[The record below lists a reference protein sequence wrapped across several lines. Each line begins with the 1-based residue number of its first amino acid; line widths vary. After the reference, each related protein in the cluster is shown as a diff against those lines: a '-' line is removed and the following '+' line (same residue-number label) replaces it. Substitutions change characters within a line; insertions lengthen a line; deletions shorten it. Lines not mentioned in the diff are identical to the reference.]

1 MLRRPPSSTPGSS
14 SAASDVYK
22 SQGYSVLML
31 DGQLDAA
38 LVGLLEQKF
47 EKARFSRVD
56 GDVVDR
62 LIQKDDQKSEPLPE
76 GEAQRLSTLFTGRLP
91 KMDKTEFHVEA
102 AQLGAEAAPVV
113 ITQSEYMRRM
123 KEMSQ
128 LQPGMSFYGEMP
140 DMYNLVLNADHP
152 VVARIL
158 SEANAETQSELSPV
172 AARIK
177 ELHARRTVLEEEQRK
192 AEKDSDAAKSAAD
205 DLKTC
210 DQDIH
215 EAENQRLALIN
226 I

>member
-1 MLRRPPSSTPGSS
+1 M
-14 SAASDVYK
+14 
-22 SQGYSVLML
+22 
-31 DGQLDAA
+31 
-38 LVGLLEQKF
+38 
-47 EKARFSRVD
+47 
-56 GDVVDR
+56 
-62 LIQKDDQKSEPLPE
+62 
-76 GEAQRLSTLFTGRLP
+76 
-91 KMDKTEFHVEA
+91 EFHVEA
-102 AQLGAEAAPVV
+102 ANLGESAAPVCV
-113 ITQSEYMRRM
+113 TQSEYMRRM

-215 EAENQRLALIN
+215 EAENQREAILSRFAEGHPAVSQLVDLALLQN
-226 I
+226 GLLKGAALTAFVKRSVEMM